1 MADYNNSYNNRNG
14 GYNSRNS
21 GYSNRNGG
29 YNSNRGDCSQSS
41 FNDNQRKQTNESKSY
56 MEEYKL
62 VFQPI
67 WISKEIDKAFVDF
80 AEKVGKKLAT
90 PNDNPI
96 PKKDSDRLT
105 TSQIRNI
112 YGEIKRIELGGYKN
126 NKTSF
131 LLLKPKMQYNAAR
144 NKCIGIKL
152 FNEVFD
158 KCYDAVVS
166 TDENNK
172 EIAFKN
178 MCQAMEAIVAFHRG
192 NGGE

>member
-14 GYNSRNS
+14 GYN
-21 GYSNRNGG
+21 NRNGG
-29 YNSNRGDCSQSS
+29 YNSNRGDHSQSS
-41 FNDNQRKQTNESKSY
+41 YNENQRLQANESKSY
-56 MEEYKL
+56 MEKYKL
-62 VFQPI
+62 DFHST
-67 WISKEIDKAFVDF
+67 WISQEIDKDFVDF
-80 AEKVGKKLAT
+80 AEKVGKKLAS

-126 NKTSF
+126 NKTAF

-152 FNEVFD
+152 FSEVFD
-158 KCYDAVVS
+158 KCYDAVVNA
-166 TDENNK
+166 DEESK
-172 EIAFKN
+172 ERAFQN